1 MRLTRKDGLA
11 SLFVVAAAVLYGLWL
26 TETAVPGMSTR
37 ALALIIFGL
46 GWAAC
51 TGNQAQMAI
60 VYGVSGRRPAT
71 AYVVIASVIGAAAL
85 VAGII
90 TLVTANE
97 AMLAA
102 LVAAMIALWAMST
115 IRHAITSNTKADIHA
130 LWEPTDRAA

>member
-1 MRLTRKDGLA
+1 MRLTWKDGLA
-11 SLFVVAAAVLYGLWL
+11 SLFVGVAVVIYGLWL
-26 TETAVPGMSTR
+26 TEIGVPDMSTR
-37 ALALIIFGL
+37 ALALIVFGL

-51 TGNQAQMAI
+51 TINQAQMAI
-60 VYGVSGRRPAT
+60 VYGVHGRRPPT
-71 AYVVIASVIGAAAL
+71 AYVVVASVTGTAAL

-115 IRHAITSNTKADIHA
+115 IRHAITSNTKADIRA
-130 LWEPTDRAA
+130 LREPTDKAA